1 MFDAIAPS
9 RLFERIAE
17 QIERSIVEGHL
28 KPGDRLPAEREL
40 AQQFAVSRTAVREAV
55 KSLSEKGLIESQH
68 GRGTFVT
75 DATSRTILQ
84 SLGKVITTHGVD
96 QLVEIR
102 EIIEPELAAR
112 AALCADED
120 AISAMREAFLAMEAA
135 GRDAAAFI
143 EGDLDF
149 HLAIAEAVDNP
160 LILALTDSIVELL
173 RDHRLRLFSVH
184 GGPQRG
190 QYHHRRILDAIER
203 HDPDA
208 ARSAMRNHLAQV
220 IEDSLKSSTGAE
232 FKK

>member
-1 MFDAIAPS
+1 MFDAITPS

-17 QIERSIVEGHL
+17 QIERSILDGHL
-28 KPGDRLPAEREL
+28 KPGDRLPPERDL
-40 AQQFAVSRTAVREAV
+40 AQQFDVSRTAVREAV
-55 KSLSEKGLIESQH
+55 RTLSEKGLVESQH

-75 DATSRTILQ
+75 DPASRTILQ
-84 SLGKVITTHGVD
+84 SLGKVVNAHGVD

-135 GRDAAAFI
+135 GRDATAFI
-143 EGDLDF
+143 EADLDF

-173 RDHRLRLFSVH
+173 REHRLRLFFVH

-190 QYHHRRILDAIER
+190 QYHHRQILDAIER
-203 HDPDA
+203 HDPDG
-208 ARSAMRNHLAQV
+208 ARNAMREHLVQV
-220 IEDSLKSSTGAE
+220 VEDSLKSSSGPK